1 LRAYILKTI
10 DYGDHGKILKT
21 YTVEGVKSMLARGA
35 KKMESPLRHMCQ
47 PSMLIEADIGKG
59 DLPTVKDA
67 NLLDHFPAV
76 KDDFDKSTVLQ
87 CVNEL
92 IYVNVGDD
100 NHEKLFDFL
109 MRFIRRLAELDAPF
123 ELLALFEL
131 KLLWFLGAGVHLKD
145 CHLCHKK
152 EDLRYDSR
160 EGALVCADCAKD
172 ASRLY
177 HKEEIP
183 ALLQYYYYADL
194 AAFRPKRPTQAAL
207 KTVLE
212 LTDAL
217 YAMHLDYKGRAKSIL
232 KSLLDGRK
240 TT

>member
-1 LRAYILKTI
+1 MRAYILKTI
-10 DYGDHGKILKT
+10 DYGDHGKILKA
-21 YTVEGVKSMLARGA
+21 YTPTGLISMIARGA
-35 KKMESPLRHMCQ
+35 KKMESPLRHLTQ
-47 PSMLIEADIGKG
+47 TSMLIEADLSKG
-59 DLPTVKDA
+59 DFPTLKEA
-67 NLLDHFPAV
+67 RLLDHFPSI

-92 IYVNVGDD
+92 IYVNVGEDD
-100 NHEKLFDFL
+100 HERLFGFL
-109 MRFIRRLAELDAPF
+109 LRFIAKLAETNAPF

-131 KLLWFLGAGVHLKD
+131 KFLWFLGAGVHLKD
-145 CHLCHKK
+145 CHLCRKR
-152 EDLRYDSR
+152 EDLLYDSR
-160 EGALVCADCAKD
+160 EGALVCAACAKD
-172 ASRLY
+172 TTRTY
-177 HKEEIP
+177 HGKEIP

-194 AAFRPKRPTQAAL
+194 AAFRPQGPDRAVM

-217 YAMHLDYKGRAKSIL
+217 YAMHFDYRGKAKGVL